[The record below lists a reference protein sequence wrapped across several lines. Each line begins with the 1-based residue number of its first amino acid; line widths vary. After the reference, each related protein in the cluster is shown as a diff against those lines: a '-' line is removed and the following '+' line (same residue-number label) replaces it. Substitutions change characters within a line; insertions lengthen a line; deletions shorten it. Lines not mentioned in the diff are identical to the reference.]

1 MSITVKLQ
9 PGMPDP
15 ASLFGLMVR
24 TSRWLLAGGL
34 LLAGIGAGFA
44 PWIWRESV
52 ALQLTAPDLAEFVK
66 FLPEVRLGQL
76 HVERLYFLSPLFWAM
91 LTLPLVMEN
100 RALRLPYWLRAAG
113 RLATVPLA
121 LISLSPVW
129 TPAILMAPE
138 FRLQTLLAGC
148 ALGLAVVAPLLR
160 GAPLRS
166 LVLVLSLAGITAIIL
181 PAWQFSLIQSALVDV
196 YRSPVSLGWGWW
208 FTITGILLT
217 LLGGIGAAFYQKG
230 NQGKDS
236 HEV

>member
-1 MSITVKLQ
+1 MTFKLQ
-9 PGMPDP
+9 SGVSKPS
-15 ASLFGLMVR
+15 SLSELIAQA
-24 TSRWLLAGGL
+24 SRWLLAGGL

-52 ALQLTAPDLAEFVK
+52 ALQLTGPGLAEFVK

-76 HVERLYFLSPLFWAM
+76 HIERLYFLCPLFWAM
-91 LTLPLVMEN
+91 LTLPLVVEN
-100 RALRLPYWLRAAG
+100 RALGLPRWLRGAG

-129 TPAILMAPE
+129 TPAILMGPE

-148 ALGLAVVAPLLR
+148 ALGLAVVAPLLG

-166 LVLVLSLAGITAIIL
+166 LVLVLSLAGIIAIVL
-181 PAWQFSLIQSALVDV
+181 PAWQFSLIQNALVDV

-208 FTITGILLT
+208 LMVTGIVMS
-217 LLGGIGAAFYQKG
+217 LLGGGGAAFYREG
-230 NQGKDS
+230 NQEKEN
-236 HEV
+236 HEL